1 MIEHVYQT
9 GLEKFAGDHQQAAEF
24 TAGFMEQME
33 KKAFLNNI
41 GAGVSSLLNRAVPVS
56 KGVATTLGGIALK
69 AATEGA
75 AKTLTTAAI
84 AGGIYGVGKTV
95 NSLSK
100 ISQHATYQK
109 ALQKAMLNSRVLRES
124 DPDKV
129 KSFGET
135 IFRFAPHI
143 AMDANLL
150 TTVLTN
156 AIHGDNIDPMTIQTL
171 TQLESRYRD
180 TNTFTPKA
188 FM

>member
-33 KKAFLNNI
+33 KKAFPNI
-41 GAGVSSLLNRAVPVS
+41 GAGISSILNHAIPAS
-56 KGVATTLGGIALK
+56 KGVAGTIGGIALK

-75 AKTLTTAAI
+75 AKTLATAAI

-100 ISQHATYQK
+100 VSQHSTYQK

-171 TQLESRYRD
+171 TQLEARYRD
-180 TNTFTPKA
+180 TNTFTPKT